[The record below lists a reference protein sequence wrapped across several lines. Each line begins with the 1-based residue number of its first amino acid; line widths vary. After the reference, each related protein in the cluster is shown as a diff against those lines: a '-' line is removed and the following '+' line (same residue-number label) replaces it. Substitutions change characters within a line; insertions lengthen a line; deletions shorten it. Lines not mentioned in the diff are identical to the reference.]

1 MTTDVLIIG
10 AGLSGLEAARLLHQ
24 NNIGTIVLEGRD
36 RIGGRIWSVKSKN
49 DHVFDLGAAW
59 IHGINGS
66 IPGGL
71 LTNPLWDLVQ
81 QTKIETRGTLQ
92 NNLQIFY
99 PTNETNFDVQTW
111 YGEYLLYVRERIRL
125 PESNATLKYYA
136 NAFVNL
142 KNFTEHQ
149 KQAFYSY
156 LHFAIES
163 YEGAE
168 LDVIGGKGF
177 FDITSIHYGE
187 EHVFHR
193 TGYVSLIEYLAK
205 DVKDIRLQQIVTKIS
220 YGADLAEVQTANGQ
234 TYQAKF
240 VLVTVPL
247 GVLKGRS
254 IDFSP
259 SLPQWKMDA
268 IDRLGFGMLDKA
280 VLLWNKAWW
289 NSTDYYF
296 LRVSAKPTEFG
307 YWINAN
313 KWNDK
318 PAIICYFVGKE
329 AYRLETTVNKSEV
342 IEQVRQTLQDMF
354 PDRIVPTPIDS
365 LMTYWKLDPFSNG
378 SYSYV
383 SVNQR
388 YEDPSYLAQPIQN
401 QLLFA
406 GEATSTDSYGYAHGA
421 LMSARREVTRL
432 LYVYNLLQNPTPS
445 SFAMFSP
452 DPSMIVLIAVLTCL
466 KYL

>member
-1 MTTDVLIIG
+1 M
-10 AGLSGLEAARLLHQ
+10 H
-24 NNIGTIVLEGRD
+24 
-36 RIGGRIWSVKSKN
+36 
-49 DHVFDLGAAW
+49 F
-59 IHGINGS
+59 
-66 IPGGL
+66 
-71 LTNPLWDLVQ
+71 
-81 QTKIETRGTLQ
+81 
-92 NNLQIFY
+92 
-99 PTNETNFDVQTW
+99 
-111 YGEYLLYVRERIRL
+111 
-125 PESNATLKYYA
+125 
-136 NAFVNL
+136 
-142 KNFTEHQ
+142 
-149 KQAFYSY
+149 Y

-268 IDRLGFGMLDKA
+268 IDRLGFGILDKA

-307 YWINAN
+307 YWVNAN

-421 LMSARREVTRL
+421 LMSARRE
-432 LYVYNLLQNPTPS
+432 
-445 SFAMFSP
+445 
-452 DPSMIVLIAVLTCL
+452 L
-466 KYL
+466 KGKSV